1 VGGIG
6 QRQAGTPGCSSTNHN
21 WVYAIGGNVSNSV
34 SVTRY
39 AKTDS
44 GHLGDAGG
52 VFALLVNKV

>member
-1 VGGIG
+1 
-6 QRQAGTPGCSSTNHN
+6 
-21 WVYAIGGNVSNSV
+21 VYAIGGNVSNSV

-44 GHLGDAGG
+44 GHLSDAGG